1 MATLEYVSIPPCATR
16 LRSSDKKSLDPEPEL
31 KTNLPAEHGSE
42 PLPLLSSPTATT
54 SPTSPTTYAVL
65 PQILLS
71 TALLS
76 SGNGVS
82 LPPALPSTSKLM
94 SKKDPLS
101 IPITTVNFRR
111 FVARVGAVFWLQ
123 DRVEEIVMWR
133 KGWKYTATWM
143 AAYAFLCIYPRLIL
157 LLPHSIVIGVMLV
170 NSPSSPSPT
179 RKQRSHS
186 SLLTPPPPKPPQT
199 EPTPPFT
206 TPVAEGS
213 KEWLANIQGIQN
225 LMGFGADV
233 HDALVPILS
242 HLTLLPTP
250 QLPTSTR
257 ARAPTISFYIFVVA
271 VLTLP
276 LLAFVVTTH
285 YIPLR
290 LISLVAGIAPV
301 LLLHPSVLPYVPL
314 VTRGLVDFIVW
325 CVDAFEASSR
335 TALRYIRLAPYLRS
349 IGLYFPDH
357 SSDSPRIGHTIR
369 YIRTYITRFID
380 NDRLQ
385 DDVWN
390 APITEVELFE
400 NERWK
405 ADEGSY
411 AYSDDGLTGGSS
423 GQRWSK
429 ANLRDTER
437 RGWTRG
443 RDGWNGGVG
452 EEGFVSSNLTFSLA
466 SGWAFV
472 ETEDWRKDVVGEW
485 VGGLVDD
492 DGWTYTNDVWSE
504 PKANPVYQPPPAA
517 ISPSKDAQGQRQNE
531 VTLTATRRRR
541 WTRRIWY
548 RGV

>member
-16 LRSSDKKSLDPEPEL
+16 LRSSDKKSIDPEPEL

-42 PLPLLSSPTATT
+42 PLPLLSSPTAAT
-54 SPTSPTTYAVL
+54 SPTLPTTYAVL

-71 TALLS
+71 TTLLS
-76 SGNGVS
+76 SGNGLS
-82 LPPALPSTSKLM
+82 LPPAPTSVSKLM

-133 KGWKYTATWM
+133 KGWKYTVTWM
-143 AAYAFLCIYPRLIL
+143 AAYAFLCIYPRLVL
-157 LLPHSIVIGVMLV
+157 LLPHTIVIGVMLV

-250 QLPTSTR
+250 QSPTSTR
-257 ARAPTISFYIFVVA
+257 VQAPTISFYIFVVT

-276 LLAFVVTTH
+276 LLAFVVTSH

-314 VTRGLVDFIVW
+314 VTRGLVDFTVW
-325 CVDAFEASSR
+325 CVDAFEASLR
-335 TALRYIRLAPYLRS
+335 TTLRRIRLSPHLRS
-349 IGLYFPDH
+349 IRPYLPDH

-369 YIRTYITRFID
+369 HIRTSITRFID

-411 AYSDDGLTGGSS
+411 AYSDDSLTGGT
-423 GQRWSK
+423 GEQRWSK

-472 ETEDWRKDVVGEW
+472 ETEDWRKDVVGKW

-504 PKANPVYQPPPAA
+504 PTAHPVYQPPIAT
-517 ISPSKDAQGQRQNE
+517 SPSKDAQR
-531 VTLTATRRRR
+531 LTEAPASFTVTRRRR

-548 RGV
+548 KGV

>member
-16 LRSSDKKSLDPEPEL
+16 LRSSDKNSLDPEPEL
-31 KTNLPAEHGSE
+31 KTNIPSEHGSE
-42 PLPLLSSPTATT
+42 PLPLLSSPTVTT
-54 SPTSPTTYAVL
+54 SPTSATYAVL

-76 SGNGVS
+76 SGNGLS
-82 LPPALPSTSKLM
+82 LPPAPTNVSKLM

-133 KGWKYTATWM
+133 KGWKYTATWV
-143 AAYAFLCIYPRLIL
+143 AAYAFLCIYPRLVL
-157 LLPHSIVIGVMLV
+157 LLPHTIVIGVLLV
-170 NSPSSPSPT
+170 NSPSSPSPS

-186 SLLTPPPPKPPQT
+186 SLLTPPPPKPPRT

-242 HLTLLPTP
+242 HLTLLPTS
-250 QLPTSTR
+250 QSPTSTR
-257 ARAPTISFYIFVVA
+257 AQAPTISFYIFVVA

-276 LLAFVVTTH
+276 LLAFVVTSH

-290 LISLVAGIAPV
+290 LISLVSGIAPV

-314 VTRGLVDFIVW
+314 AARGLVDFIVW

-335 TALRYIRLAPYLRS
+335 TTLRCIRLSPFLRSMAPYL
-349 IGLYFPDH
+349 PDP

-369 YIRTYITRFID
+369 HIRTSITRFID

-411 AYSDDGLTGGSS
+411 AYSDDSLTGGT
-423 GQRWSK
+423 GEQRWSK

-452 EEGFVSSNLTFSLA
+452 GDGFVSSNLTFSLA

-472 ETEDWRKDVVGEW
+472 ETEDWRKDLVGEW

-504 PKANPVYQPPPAA
+504 PKAHPVYQPPPTAT
-517 ISPSKDAQGQRQNE
+517 SPSKDAQRQSE
-531 VTLTATRRRR
+531 TPTTVTVTRRRR

-548 RGV
+548 KGV

>member
-1 MATLEYVSIPPCATR
+1 MPSTRCSEITCTSASVPSTKASRIPEDNMATLEYVPIPPCATR
-16 LRSSDKKSLDPEPEL
+16 LRSSDKNSLDPEPEL
-31 KTNLPAEHGSE
+31 KTNIPADHGSE

-54 SPTSPTTYAVL
+54 SPTSPDVRSAPTDSPFDHPTL
-65 PQILLS
+65 QWDWPF
-71 TALLS
+71 
-76 SGNGVS
+76 
-82 LPPALPSTSKLM
+82 PAPAPTNISKLM

-133 KGWKYTATWM
+133 KGWKYTATWV
-143 AAYAFLCIYPRLIL
+143 AAYIPALSFAASSYHRDWRPARELPFIALSFSKTTVTFLAIDATSAEAPR
-157 LLPHSIVIGVMLV
+157 
-170 NSPSSPSPT
+170 
-179 RKQRSHS
+179 
-186 SLLTPPPPKPPQT
+186 T

-225 LMGFGADV
+225 LMGFG
-233 HDALVPILS
+233 HYTELMYMMPLS
-242 HLTLLPTP
+242 HSIASNTP
-250 QLPTSTR
+250 SHIAITNFNKSASSYYLVLHICCGR
-257 ARAPTISFYIFVVA
+257 ADAAATGLRRNF
-271 VLTLP
+271 P
-276 LLAFVVTTH
+276 LH
-285 YIPLR
+285 PLR
-290 LISLVAGIAPV
+290 LISLVSGIAPV

-314 VTRGLVDFIVW
+314 AARGLVDFIVW

-335 TALRYIRLAPYLRS
+335 TTLRCIRLSPFLRSMAPYL
-349 IGLYFPDH
+349 PDP

-369 YIRTYITRFID
+369 HIRTSITRFID

-411 AYSDDGLTGGSS
+411 AYSDDSLTGGT
-423 GQRWSK
+423 GEQRWSK

-452 EEGFVSSNLTFSLA
+452 GDGFVRGA
-466 SGWAFV
+466 DC
-472 ETEDWRKDVVGEW
+472 ETD
-485 VGGLVDD
+485 LL

-504 PKANPVYQPPPAA
+504 PKAHPVYQPPPTAT
-517 ISPSKDAQGQRQNE
+517 SPSKDAQRQSE
-531 VTLTATRRRR
+531 TPTTVTVTRRRR

-548 RGV
+548 KGV